1 MSADVKAQ
9 RLDADLWAA
18 PAGGAGPWRRSVAP
32 VRATGPC
39 RRWWRRPVAP
49 GMRGAYPAVEPDLAP
64 LLAASAGSHRTAGE
78 SPQVRR
84 AGTKPAIV
92 AIEDSRDREGTIVP
106 LPRRA
111 GPTRVDGKELR

>member
-18 PAGGAGPWRRSVAP
+18 PAGGAGPGRRSVAP
-32 VRATGPC
+32 VRAAGHA
-39 RRWWRRPVAP
+39 RRL
-49 GMRGAYPAVEPDLAP
+49 PAVAPDLAP
-64 LLAASAGSHRTAGE
+64 LLAASAGSHRTAGD

-84 AGTKPAIV
+84 AGTKPT
-92 AIEDSRDREGTIVP
+92 IEDSWDREGTIVP

-111 GPTRVDGKELR
+111 GPTRVGGKDLR